1 MNNRAGSGLIFHF
14 KRFGN
19 NKGTSSPS
27 PLLLKEKG
35 TGVEVIKS
43 FLRHSILSGFFFALL
58 SPVISQDF
66 RSNNAFQE
74 GETIT
79 YEVAYNWGPIWVDAG
94 LVTFTAEKDKYLGK
108 EAFHLKSTG
117 RTYASYDLLFKVR
130 DYYESWI
137 DPATFKSFEFRR
149 KIYEGGYSLINTL
162 RFDYPGQRV
171 ISNTKSNNNPQ
182 RTDTLTLLPVVYDM
196 LSAVYLTR
204 TLDLANLK
212 TDVKKPV
219 WVIIDDCYYSIYIRS
234 LGKEVIEAKDGS
246 KYRCVKIAAKM
257 VQGTIFRGE
266 EDVLIWVTDD
276 ENKIPVYIEAKI
288 IVGTVKAYLT
298 STKGLKNPVTSL
310 VR

>member
-1 MNNRAGSGLIFHF
+1 MI
-14 KRFGN
+14 KV
-19 NKGTSSPS
+19 
-27 PLLLKEKG
+27 LLRY
-35 TGVEVIKS
+35 
-43 FLRHSILSGFFFALL
+43 FLFNGCFLVLL
-58 SPVISQDF
+58 TPVISQNF
-66 RSNNAFQE
+66 SVNNAFQE
-74 GETIT
+74 GENIT

-94 LVTFTAEKDKYLGK
+94 LVTFSVEKDKYLGN

-117 RTYASYDLLFKVR
+117 KTYASYDLLFKVR

-149 KIYEGGYSLINTL
+149 QIYEGGYSLINTL
-162 RFDYPGQRV
+162 RFDFPGHRV
-171 ISNTKSNNNPQ
+171 FSNTKSNNNPQ
-182 RTDTLTLLPVVYDM
+182 RTDTLSLLPLVYDM
-196 LSAVYLTR
+196 LSAVYVTR

-212 TDVKKPV
+212 SDVKTPI

-234 LGKEVIEAKDGS
+234 LGKEIIKTQDGV

-288 IVGTVKAYLT
+288 IVGTVKAYLIG
-298 STKGLKNPVTSL
+298 TKGLKNPATSL
-310 VR
+310 VK